1 MKTRKDILRPI
12 RKLVRSTCASF
23 SPDSNGHSN
32 CCYLSS
38 NTIPQCVFYRD
49 DGQYPEQLK
58 AGKVRCQYFETHVL
72 PVDPAMELAY
82 WGKHPDGE
90 QGQAIGRCANCGNS
104 FTKRSNRQE
113 FCLNCREQQTRK
125 VNRERQRKKY
135 WEDKDKFLTI

>member
-32 CCYLSS
+32 CCHLSS
-38 NTIPQCVFYRD
+38 NMIPQCVFYR
-49 DGQYPEQLK
+49 GNGEYPEQLK

-72 PVDPAMELAY
+72 PADPAMELAY

-90 QGQAIGRCANCGNS
+90 HGQAIGRCVYCGNS

-113 FCLNCREQQTRK
+113 FCLNCREQRTRK
-125 VNRERQRKKY
+125 VNSERQRKKY
-135 WEDKDKFLTI
+135 WEDKGKILTI